1 VALMHA
7 LVFENSMPR
16 IVATKLLSALTP
28 SAFVGPLAPLQL
40 REIPEPALPADDWVV
55 LRTRLCGVCGSDTK
69 QVYLN
74 GSFDNPM
81 TAWISFP
88 QVLGHEVVATVER
101 VGAGAGRR
109 RTGERVVLNP
119 WLSCATRGLAPCE
132 WCERGDLAQCLN
144 FRGGHLAPGIHHGN
158 SRQATGG
165 FAPLLPAHE
174 SQCIPVPDEISDEAA
189 VLADPFSVSL
199 HSILHSP
206 PPASGGCALVY
217 GVGTLGLCAI
227 AILRALHP
235 TVRVLAVARFAH
247 QARLA
252 SKLGAHAVLAHA
264 PARSVIEGV
273 AKETG
278 AEAVQPWRGL
288 PVLNG
293 GVDVVYDT
301 VGKPDTLEVGLRVT
315 RSRGRI
321 SVTGV
326 EAPRRFEWTPLYF
339 KEIAV
344 IGSNAFGVEQIGE
357 RRQHAMEW
365 YFELVRT
372 RGIDLTPILTHRFA
386 LADWRRAFRAGYDQ
400 GASGAVKLLF
410 DYRVR

>member
-1 VALMHA
+1 MRA
-7 LVFENSMPR
+7 LVFENRLPR
-16 IVATKLLSALTP
+16 IVATKLLAALTP
-28 SAFVGPLAPLQL
+28 RAFVGPLAPVQL
-40 REIPEPALPADDWVV
+40 REIPEPALPADDWLV

-69 QVYLN
+69 QVFLN

-101 VGAGAGRR
+101 VGPGVRSRR
-109 RTGERVVLNP
+109 PGERVVLNP

-132 WCERGDLAQCLN
+132 WCQRGDLAQCLA
-144 FRGGHLAPGIHHGN
+144 FRRGHLAPGIHHGN
-158 SRQATGG
+158 SAQATGG
-165 FAPLLPAHE
+165 FAPRLPAHE
-174 SQCIPVPDEISDEAA
+174 SQCFPVPAGISDEAA
-189 VLADPFSVSL
+189 VLADPASVSL

-206 PPASGGCALVY
+206 PPAGGTALVY
-217 GVGTLGLCAI
+217 GAGTLGLCAI
-227 AILRALHP
+227 PLLRLLHP
-235 TVRVLAVARFAH
+235 GVRVLAVARFPH

-252 SKLGAHAVLAHA
+252 EKLGAHAVLPHA
-264 PARSVIEGV
+264 PARAVIEAV
-273 AKETG
+273 ARETG
-278 AEAVQPWRGL
+278 AEAVEPWRGL

-301 VGKPDTLEVGLRVT
+301 VGKPDTIEVGLRVT

-339 KEIAV
+339 KEIAFV
-344 IGSNAFGVEQIGE
+344 GSNAFGVEQIGE
-357 RRQHAMEW
+357 RRQHAMAW

-372 RGIDLTPILTHRFA
+372 RGLDLTPILTHRFA
-386 LADWRRAFRAGYDQ
+386 LEDWRRAFLAAYDQ
-400 GASGAVKLLF
+400 GATGAVKILF
-410 DYRVR
+410 DYGAP